1 MQTLSSFHGLK
12 KVAHVYLPDI
22 SSSADYWELPILGI
36 RNLFFP
42 KTMRLFEIMSLVL
55 VFIRNRI
62 FLK

>member
-22 SSSADYWELPILGI
+22 SSSTDYWELLSLGI
-36 RNLFFP
+36 RYLFFS
-42 KTMRLFEIMSLVL
+42 KTMRLFGRMSLVL

-62 FLK
+62 F